1 MKKARSDFSFGKMA
15 PAFGK
20 HIEASI
26 PGYRSQLVP
35 DCVRQSVRFVQPG
48 TNVYDVGCSTG
59 HLLARVRRAI
69 NETRPGVKYI
79 GIDREP
85 DFGMYWNRLARHNLS
100 FEVRNALGYD
110 FEEASLIYSLFTLQF
125 VPPKDKLDLIRRMF
139 DGLVEGAALII
150 AEKTLAET
158 ARLQE
163 AMHSGYYEYKRSR
176 FTADEILEKERSL
189 RGFMTLWTEAEL
201 RAALNESGFREM
213 SPIWRASSF
222 VAYLALK

>member
-1 MKKARSDFSFGKMA
+1 MRTQEDFPFRKIA
-15 PAFGK
+15 LTFRK

-26 PGYRSQLVP
+26 PSYTSQLIP

-59 HLLARVRRAI
+59 HLLARVRRA
-69 NETRPGVKYI
+69 NNKARAGVRYI

-85 DFGMYWNRLARHNLS
+85 DFGMHWNKHTRENLS
-100 FEVRNALGYD
+100 YEVCDALAYEFKG
-110 FEEASLIYSLFTLQF
+110 ASLSFSLFTLQF
-125 VPPKDKLDLIRRMF
+125 IPPKDKLSLIKRMS
-139 DGLVEGAALII
+139 DGLLEGGALII

-163 AMHSGYYEYKRSR
+163 VMHSGYYEFKRSR
-176 FTADEILEKERSL
+176 FTPEEILEKERSL

-201 RAALNESGFREM
+201 RAALNEVGFREM
-213 SPIWRASSF
+213 NSIWRASSF